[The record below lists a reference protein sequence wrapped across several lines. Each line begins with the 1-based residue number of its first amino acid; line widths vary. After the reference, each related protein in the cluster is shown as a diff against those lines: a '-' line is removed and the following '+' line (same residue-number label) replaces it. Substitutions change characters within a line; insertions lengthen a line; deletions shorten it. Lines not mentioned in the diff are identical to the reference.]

1 MSIQCHLVLF
11 IKEIKI
17 KPILMDPRKKT
28 TQLFN
33 VEEATHP
40 ENSEMLEE
48 AIANNDGEDR
58 SELDDIFTDLGI

>member
-1 MSIQCHLVLF
+1 
-11 IKEIKI
+11 
-17 KPILMDPRKKT
+17 MDPRKKT

-40 ENSEMLEE
+40 ENSEILEE
-48 AIANNDGEDR
+48 AFANNDGEDR